1 MQTFPKKQL
10 SVICER
16 PILAR
21 LRKILDQQ
29 VNQQNVS
36 GYTILPALAGRGAQG
51 SWDHDGML
59 GDTGQMV
66 HLVCILDEIHCN
78 AVLEQVFELVGHQIG
93 IITVQD
99 VAVVRPAHF

>member
-29 VNQQNVS
+29 NVS
-36 GYTILPALAGRGAQG
+36 GYTILPALAGRGSQG
-51 SWDHDGML
+51 SWDREGML
-59 GDTGQMV
+59 GDAGQMV
-66 HLVCILDEIHCN
+66 HLICVLDEEHCN
-78 AVLEQVFELVGHQIG
+78 SVLEHVFELVGHQIG
-93 IITVQD
+93 IVTVQD
-99 VAVVRPAHF
+99 VFVVRPAHF

>member
-10 SVICER
+10 NVICER

-29 VNQQNVS
+29 KVS
-36 GYTILPALAGRGAQG
+36 GYTILPALAGRGSHGA
-51 SWDHDGML
+51 WDVEGML

-66 HLVCILDEIHCN
+66 HLICILDEALCKT
-78 AVLEQVFELVGHQIG
+78 VLDQVFELVGHQIG
-93 IITVQD
+93 IVTVQD
-99 VAVVRPAHF
+99 VFVVRPAHF

>member
-16 PILAR
+16 PILAK
-21 LRKILDQQ
+21 LRKILDQSK
-29 VNQQNVS
+29 VG
-36 GYTILPALAGRGAQG
+36 GYTIIPALAGRGAHG
-51 SWDHDGML
+51 AWDHDGML

-66 HLVCILDEIHCN
+66 HLICILDEVLCN
-78 AVLEQVFELVGHQIG
+78 RVLDEVFALVGTQIG
-93 IITVQD
+93 IVTVQD

>member
-10 SVICER
+10 TVICER

-29 VNQQNVS
+29 KVS
-36 GYTILPALAGRGAQG
+36 GYTITPALAGRGAQG
-51 SWDHDGML
+51 PWDHEGML

-66 HLVCILDEIHCN
+66 VLLCVLDEELCKTVIDG
-78 AVLEQVFELVGHQIG
+78 VFALIGHQTG

-99 VAVVRPAHF
+99 VFVVRPAHF